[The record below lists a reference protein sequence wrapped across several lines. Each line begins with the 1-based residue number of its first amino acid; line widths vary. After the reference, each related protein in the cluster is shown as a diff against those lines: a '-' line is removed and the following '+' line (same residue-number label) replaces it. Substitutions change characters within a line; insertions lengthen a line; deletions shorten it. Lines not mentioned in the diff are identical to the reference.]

1 MRVISQDGTID
12 VPYEISSFSMA
23 VGEYD
28 GVEHAAIYCYNSSMT
43 AAKMSEYNSEE
54 KAKKAME
61 LLRNKY
67 MGYTSTNYLK
77 VFQLPT
83 EEELE

>member
-1 MRVISQDGTID
+1 
-12 VPYEISSFSMA
+12 
-23 VGEYD
+23 
-28 GVEHAAIYCYNSSMT
+28 MT
-43 AAKMSEYNSEE
+43 AAKMAEYNSEE